1 MNEIIIIGSG
11 SHSKVVYNEILNLD
25 NYKVLGFYNPLSSDV
40 NSIEEFCQKK
50 YLQYFH
56 KHSIKNILR
65 KKVKL
70 LICVGNNS
78 LRESIY
84 YNFAGYKK
92 KINWAKVISIN
103 AKISNDVKIG
113 KGSVIMSSVTVQSGT
128 IIGSHCIINSS
139 CSIDHDNNFKNFS
152 SCAPGV
158 ITGGNVK
165 VGKKTFIGI
174 GSILSNNV
182 NIGNEVIIG
191 ANSLILKDCK
201 KNSIFYGSPA
211 KFIKKTDKNINY
223 F

>member
-1 MNEIIIIGSG
+1 MDEIIIIGSG
-11 SHSKVVYNEILNLD
+11 AHSRVVYNEILNL
-25 NYKVLGFYNPLSSDV
+25 NYYKVLGFYNPLPSDI
-40 NSIEEFCQKK
+40 NCIEKFCQKK
-50 YLQYFH
+50 HLQYFQ

-65 KKVKL
+65 KKVKF

-78 LRESIY
+78 LRENIY
-84 YNFAGYKK
+84 KNFDNYKK
-92 KINWAKVISIN
+92 KINWAKIISVN
-103 AKISNDVKIG
+103 AKISNDVQIG
-113 KGSVIMSSVTVQSGT
+113 KGSIIMSSATVQSGT
-128 IIGSHCIINSS
+128 IIGNHCIINSS

-174 GSILSNNV
+174 GAILSNNI
-182 NIGNEVIIG
+182 NIENEVIIG
-191 ANSLILKDCK
+191 ANSLVLKNCK

-211 KFIKKTDKNINY
+211 KFIKKNDKKINY